1 MVHGMYDIK
10 IEVEIADCMVQTVCL
25 NKTDYISSSKG

>member
-10 IEVEIADCMVQTVCL
+10 IKVESVDCMVQTVGL

>member
-1 MVHGMYDIK
+1 MYDIK
-10 IEVEIADCMVQTVCL
+10 IQVESVDSMAQTVCL